1 MTTKALLASCL
12 VLLAFVFTPFAHA
25 AKKDYILGPGDIVR
39 ITVYDHQDMT
49 TEARISERNAITFPL
64 IGEVKIGGG
73 SSGAAETAIAKQ
85 LAQGGFVKQAQV
97 NVVISQFHS
106 QQISVL
112 GQVNKP
118 GKYAIETAS
127 NVADLLAIAGG
138 VNQIGADNAVLVR
151 QSDSGTV
158 KKEIDLIALLQSGDI
173 SQNMEVMNDDV
184 IFVPRAQQFYIYGE
198 VQRPGSF
205 RLERNM
211 TVMQALSVGGGL
223 TQRGSEKGVTI
234 KRRDAKGE
242 VQTLPAPGLTQLLQA
257 DDVIY
262 VKESLF

>member
-1 MTTKALLASCL
+1 MTQRTFIALCFSMI
-12 VLLAFVFTPFAHA
+12 VLAFASVVEA

-49 TEARISERNAITFPL
+49 TESRISERNAVTFPL

-73 SSGAAETAIAKQ
+73 SAAAAEAAIARQ
-85 LAQGGFVKQAQV
+85 LEQGGFVRKAQV
-97 NVVISQFHS
+97 NVIVVQFHS

-118 GKYAIETAS
+118 GKYPLEAAS
-127 NVADLLAIAGG
+127 TVVDLLALAGG
-138 VNQIGADNAVLVR
+138 VNQIGADSAILVR
-151 QSDSGTV
+151 QGEQGAV
-158 KKEIDLIALLQSGDI
+158 RKQIDLQELFQTG
-173 SQNMEVMNDDV
+173 NMSTNLEVLNDDV
-184 IFVPRAQQFYIYGE
+184 IFVPRAPQFYIYGE
-198 VQRPGSF
+198 VQRPGAF

-211 TVMQALSVGGGL
+211 TAMQALSVGGGL
-223 TQRGSEKGVTI
+223 TLRGSEKGVTI

-257 DDVIY
+257 DDVIH